1 MDSHDFNKNLEII
14 INNFLTD
21 FSKNKEK
28 NFENYSIFEKNQYN
42 FNLINKKYKTN
53 NERYF
58 KKLINYK
65 NSDKKKEINMN
76 ISNNNEFK
84 INNILDND
92 NYINKINANDSDKIK
107 EIILKNPSEIP
118 INNTKNVNFN
128 ININSIH
135 NIILSNNNDY
145 HLSNKNISLNENEE
159 TKNEF
164 EKLINL
170 LESKNINYILNFKH
184 NIHKMNFKIKKKKCF
199 YEYSIKININK
210 KIIFIEKMETN
221 INRLKTSYKIDD
233 NTIQKGI
240 NELFNLLNN

>member
-84 INNILDND
+84 NNNILDND

-164 EKLINL
+164 
-170 LESKNINYILNFKH
+170 
-184 NIHKMNFKIKKKKCF
+184 
-199 YEYSIKININK
+199 
-210 KIIFIEKMETN
+210 
-221 INRLKTSYKIDD
+221 
-233 NTIQKGI
+233 
-240 NELFNLLNN
+240 